1 MAGRYGVWV
10 VTAVVATAYLGVA
23 GVAAAVA
30 SPLDA
35 VQSSISQHE
44 SATIVDAAA
53 AVEPL
58 AVESEV
64 VESATVE
71 SATVGGA
78 APDGADAEQPGPTS
92 VPETPAADVPVAESS
107 SPTYTPVI
115 MVTGMVFL
123 GVAILIV
130 VRSGSTRHVEE
141 PE

>member
-35 VQSSISQHE
+35 VESSISQQE
-44 SATIVDAAA
+44 SATTVDAAA
-53 AVEPL
+53 
-58 AVESEV
+58 
-64 VESATVE
+64 VESA
-71 SATVGGA
+71 
-78 APDGADAEQPGPTS
+78 GADLATAELAGAEPAEQPGPTS
-92 VPETPAADVPVAESS
+92 VPETPAADVPIAGSS

-141 PE
+141 SE